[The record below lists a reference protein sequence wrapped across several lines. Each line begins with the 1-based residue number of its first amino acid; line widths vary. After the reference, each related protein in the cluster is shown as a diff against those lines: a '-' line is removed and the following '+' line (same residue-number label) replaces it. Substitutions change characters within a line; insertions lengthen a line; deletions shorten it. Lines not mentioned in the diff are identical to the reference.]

1 MKKLYLLVLCM
12 ISAMLVNA
20 QAPVWN
26 VKVGLGASSWMG
38 DGFGSAKA
46 LFNQRIGVGVDIPLT
61 GWVSFQTGLNWTSKG
76 AKYSLV
82 NDTKQTVNQNYFEMP
97 LLAAFH
103 IGTPKNFDVI
113 ISGIVGKTEQKA
125 DDVTSSWGT
134 FNDACVGDIKIW
146 DGLRRFDAG
155 IQAGINLD
163 FRHYIVGVEGE
174 FGLARMWE
182 KGPRN
187 LGIFATFGYKF

>member
-1 MKKLYLLVLCM
+1 MERESWFGGLFMDGRWIRICKKL
-12 ISAMLVNA
+12 
-20 QAPVWN
+20 W
-26 VKVGLGASSWMG
+26 
-38 DGFGSAKA
+38 
-46 LFNQRIGVGVDIPLT
+46 FNQRIGVGVDIPLT

-113 ISGIVGKTEQKA
+113 ISGGGYIGCGIVGKTEQKA

-182 KGPRN
+182 KDLATWESLQLLDIKI
-187 LGIFATFGYKF
+187 LGTYKNKRSGQL

>member
-1 MKKLYLLVLCM
+1 MERE
-12 ISAMLVNA
+12 
-20 QAPVWN
+20 
-26 VKVGLGASSWMG
+26 SWFGCLFM
-38 DGFGSAKA
+38 DGRWIRICKA

-61 GWVSFQTGLNWTSKG
+61 GWVSFSTGLNWTSKG

-113 ISGIVGKTEQKA
+113 ISGGGYIGCGIVGKTEQKA

-187 LGIFATFGYKF
+187 LGIFATFGYKFRYL

>member
-1 MKKLYLLVLCM
+1 M
-12 ISAMLVNA
+12 
-20 QAPVWN
+20 
-26 VKVGLGASSWMG
+26 
-38 DGFGSAKA
+38 
-46 LFNQRIGVGVDIPLT
+46 
-61 GWVSFQTGLNWTSKG
+61 
-76 AKYSLV
+76 
-82 NDTKQTVNQNYFEMP
+82 
-97 LLAAFH
+97 
-103 IGTPKNFDVI
+103 I
-113 ISGIVGKTEQKA
+113 ISGGGYIGCGIVGKTEQKA

>member
-1 MKKLYLLVLCM
+1 MATIETVPL
-12 ISAMLVNA
+12 N
-20 QAPVWN
+20 
-26 VKVGLGASSWMG
+26 GGACG
-38 DGFGSAKA
+38 G
-46 LFNQRIGVGVDIPLT
+46 
-61 GWVSFQTGLNWTSKG
+61 
-76 AKYSLV
+76 KYS
-82 NDTKQTVNQNYFEMP
+82 
-97 LLAAFH
+97 
-103 IGTPKNFDVI
+103 I
-113 ISGIVGKTEQKA
+113 
-125 DDVTSSWGT
+125 
-134 FNDACVGDIKIW
+134 NDACVGDIKIW